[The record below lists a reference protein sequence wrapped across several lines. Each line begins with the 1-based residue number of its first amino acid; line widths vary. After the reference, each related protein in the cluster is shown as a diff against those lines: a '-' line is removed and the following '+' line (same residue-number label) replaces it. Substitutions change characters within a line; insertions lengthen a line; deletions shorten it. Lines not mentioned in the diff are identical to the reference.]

1 MRGLNKS
8 STDITEQQK
17 PILDEIISSNQQKL
31 NDENGITFLVYLF
44 KDRF

>member
-8 STDITEQQK
+8 STNITEQQK
-17 PILDEIISSNQQKL
+17 PILDETISSNQQKL